1 MNRCLNERAL
11 LAIYTHEGTA
21 AEESHVRLCA
31 DCAER
36 YELLVQDL
44 KTIGQVLEAPPPAW
58 QGRRVLAWQL
68 PWRLPWI
75 PVAIASAALLVV
87 ALGIAW
93 VRLSSP
99 VQVALSVNDVSA
111 FTADLSNA
119 LFGTGDANAVPQGDA
134 NAVPQMV
141 AEVSYL
147 DAALDAGH
155 PCTPDQLLTGDCDD
169 QLSALM
175 IESE

>member
-1 MNRCLNERAL
+1 MSRCLNERAL

-21 AEESHVRLCA
+21 AEQAHVRLCA

-36 YELLVQDL
+36 YELLVRDL
-44 KTIGQVLEAPPPAW
+44 KTIGQVLEALPPAW
-58 QGRRVLAWQL
+58 EGQRVWAWRG
-68 PWRLPWI
+68 PWL
-75 PVAIASAALLVV
+75 PVAIAAGAILVV
-87 ALGIAW
+87 ALGIAR

-119 LFGTGDANAVPQGDA
+119 LFATGDANAIPG
-134 NAVPQMV
+134 MV
-141 AEVSYL
+141 AEGSYL
-147 DAALDAGH
+147 DAALDAGYS
-155 PCTPDQLLTGDCDD
+155 CTQDRFLTGECDD

-175 IESE
+175 IESD